1 MRILINGREAKLKAD
16 TSFQF
21 IAENRSFTGSDSY
34 TLTIEFPLA
43 GCPKNTAI
51 FGHIHRADVEVGKV
65 VFDCEIIDRTFYK
78 AGVITITELSEV
90 SVKTQFLEGRSVQ
103 NYEDTFDEIYI
114 NELELGNT
122 PAILKENTRPEDCW
136 YIDNPLEDFVGLPWV
151 NDSSG
156 NIQNEVSYDAET
168 GLYSWVKAEG
178 VTSLGYVSWQPYLI
192 RVARAIFE
200 AVGYKVDFQRWETSP
215 WAFLLVCNTL
225 PAAWGRR
232 AIRLTLPHWTVTEF
246 ITQLER
252 LMDAELD
259 VDHKAKT
266 VKFAFAEE
274 TMADVAPVCISK
286 VVDEFTAEVSQE
298 SEAEYVGTTNL
309 AFADAE
315 HAMSPFYDCAWYVKK
330 YGKDA
335 LVFDTLD
342 ELVAKAK
349 TLTTAGVQKST
360 RGGSR
365 TGYSRGYLRDSDGN
379 KLFYAKD
386 VDTYFIM
393 KCCNAEYRVTD
404 PGGGKWYEYTFYL
417 CPVNQFG
424 KLILNADEED
434 EYEEIG
440 MVPVCVDDTSQ
451 TLGPC
456 MFLAPAGYDSVSIT
470 VDDETGDTTYS
481 NSRVYASSRSL
492 RQSVYTDEFDD
503 DYYNGGGLAY
513 SYAGIAI
520 YEGEEESSGEYYSQI
535 FLGFWDGTNFCKGY
549 LPRPILD
556 RVTVGE
562 DCSYYLS
569 PYSMRIND
577 RVSNSVVDIYNIAD
591 RRKYT
596 FSFLTDEFPN
606 PRAVFYIHGHRYV
619 CEKLT
624 ATFSAESGMS
634 RLVKGVFYQL
644 ED

>member
-1 MRILINGREAKLKAD
+1 MGSFPTTLRE
-16 TSFQF
+16 S
-21 IAENRSFTGSDSY
+21 IA
-34 TLTIEFPLA
+34 
-43 GCPKNTAI
+43 
-51 FGHIHRADVEVGKV
+51 
-65 VFDCEIIDRTFYK
+65 
-78 AGVITITELSEV
+78 
-90 SVKTQFLEGRSVQ
+90 
-103 NYEDTFDEIYI
+103 
-114 NELELGNT
+114 
-122 PAILKENTRPEDCW
+122 PEDCW
-136 YIDNPLEDFVGLPWV
+136 RIDQPRGYFVGLPWV
-151 NDSSG
+151 NDDTG
-156 NIQNEVSYDAET
+156 NLQNEVSYDAKT
-168 GLYSWVKAEG
+168 GLYAWVKAEG
-178 VTSLGYVSWQPYLI
+178 TSALGYVSWQPYLI
-192 RVARAIFE
+192 NVAKRIFE
-200 AVGYKVDFQRWETSP
+200 AVGYAADLQRWETSP

-225 PAAWGRR
+225 PAAWNRR
-232 AIRLTLPHWTVTEF
+232 AIRLTLPHWSITEF

-252 LMDAELD
+252 LLNAELD

-266 VKFAFAEE
+266 IVFAFAEE
-274 TMADVAPVCISK
+274 TIADVKPVRIAN

-315 HAMSPFYDCAWYVKK
+315 HAMSPFYDCAWYIKK
-330 YGKDA
+330 FGKDA

-424 KLILNADEED
+424 KLILNEDEED

-440 MVPVCVDDTSQ
+440 MVPVCVDDTSA

-470 VDDETGDTTYS
+470 VDDETGDTTYA
-481 NSRVYASSRSL
+481 NSRAYRSSRST

-520 YEGEEESSGEYYSQI
+520 HEGEAEDSSGEYYSQI

-556 RVTVGE
+556 RVTINE
-562 DCSYYLS
+562 DNTYYLS
-569 PYSMRIND
+569 PYSMRINE
-577 RVSNSVVDIYNIAD
+577 RVATSQVGIYKIAD
-591 RRKYT
+591 KRKYT
-596 FSFLTDEFPN
+596 FSFLTADLPN

-624 ATFSAESGMS
+624 ATFSEKGMS